1 MIDSGFTAD
10 PSRGH
15 GTSSVSLEGVR
26 KAAAEIS
33 CLCIRVTEGGYM
45 AKTLVDLDEEALAA
59 AARVLGTTTKKDT
72 INGALREVGLREVR
86 SRMLDRF
93 AADPEYWAR
102 EGADRERAWRRA

>member
-1 MIDSGFTAD
+1 
-10 PSRGH
+10 
-15 GTSSVSLEGVR
+15 
-26 KAAAEIS
+26 
-33 CLCIRVTEGGYM
+33 M
-45 AKTLVDLDEEALAA
+45 AKTLVDLDEDALAA

-93 AADPEYWAR
+93 ADDPDYWAR